1 MSNPIKSKMLDVLE
15 NHKIGTL
22 ATLRG
27 DKPFTRFMLFFNEE
41 LTLFTATHSETHK
54 VEDISKNRYVHI
66 LLGNGRTG
74 WDQPYVEIEGTIS
87 VEDSK
92 ERKEKFWNDKLKNW
106 IPSADDPNYL
116 LLKITP
122 ISYRYFESS
131 SSEAEVLT
139 I

>member
-1 MSNPIKSKMLDVLE
+1 MSETIKSKMLDVLE

-66 LLGNGRTG
+66 LLGNGSTG

-92 ERKEKFWNDKLKNW
+92 ERKEKFWNEKLKNW

-122 ISYRYFESS
+122 SSYRYFENS